1 MPNGMIAKISHYMV
15 KDRTS
20 GDFHSS
26 KRRIRIKNKK
36 EENNKHFRKRAGCVS
51 SFSHLVPAIASIDLN
66 LQSRTAKEIN
76 NTYFI
81 GTAWD
86 GRTHIKRN

>member
-1 MPNGMIAKISHYMV
+1 MIAKISHYMV

-26 KRRIRIKNKK
+26 KREKNK
-36 EENNKHFRKRAGCVS
+36 HCRKRAGCVR
-51 SFSHLVPAIASIDLN
+51 SFLHLVPAIASIDLN

>member
-1 MPNGMIAKISHYMV
+1 MITKISHYMV

-26 KRRIRIKNKK
+26 KRRIRIKN
-36 EENNKHFRKRAGCVS
+36 EENNKHFRKRAGSVS
-51 SFSHLVPAIASIDLN
+51 SFSRLVQAIASIDLN